1 MRTLRASIDAVTIIL
16 LIVLFGLAISR
27 GGHWHE
33 WRTPVIA
40 LAITLFVWTL
50 DRYPEGEWI
59 HVAFGAFRLVVVV
72 IACWAEFHLSR

>member
-1 MRTLRASIDAVTIIL
+1 MRTLRVLIDAVTVIL

-40 LAITLFVWTL
+40 LAIALFVWTL
-50 DRYPEGEWI
+50 DRYPEAEWL
-59 HVAFGAFRLVVVV
+59 HLAFGSLRLVVAAV
-72 IACWAEFHLSR
+72 ACWAEFHLLR